1 MAVEVEEVFSDNPSI
16 PCRARSGHIAK
27 SPNHDCRKTILSAV
41 TGIDGLDLSVTA
53 VGAFMGC
60 NSTSGV

>member
-16 PCRARSGHIAK
+16 DCRARSGHIAK

-41 TGIDGLDLSVTA
+41 TGIDGFDLSVTA
-53 VGAFMGC
+53 VDAFMGC